1 MSSFYS
7 EYLITFEMLL
17 KTTKG
22 NNNNYGIFKQQN
34 YGPII
39 RGILSIT
46 VSYDNNQLC
55 IAPCLL
61 LIIYN

>member
-1 MSSFYS
+1 
-7 EYLITFEMLL
+7 MLL